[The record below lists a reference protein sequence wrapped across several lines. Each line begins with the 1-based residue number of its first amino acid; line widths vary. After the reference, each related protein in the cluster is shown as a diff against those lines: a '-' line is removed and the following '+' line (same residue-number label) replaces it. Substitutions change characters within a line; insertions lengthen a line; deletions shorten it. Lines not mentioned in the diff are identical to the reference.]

1 MTLKE
6 VAAVSGKPGLYRV
19 LKPTRSGVILETIDN
34 ERKKL
39 VAGAN
44 SRVSILKEISIYT
57 TGSESSVLL
66 ENVFQTIYSKYKENI
81 PVSAKSDAD
90 ELFDFLGSILN
101 NFDRDRVYASDI
113 KKLVSWYQILVENYT
128 ELFTSNL
135 ETTSTTEE
143 IKEEVVA
150 EEKKA
155 PAKKATKKPVEA
167 AEGEK
172 KTPAKKA
179 TKKAE

>member
-81 PVSAKSDAD
+81 PVSSKSEAD

-113 KKLVSWYQILVENYT
+113 KKLVSWYVILVQNYS
-128 ELFTSNL
+128 ELFTAKT
-135 ETTSTTEE
+135 EAAPVAEE

-155 PAKKATKKPVEA
+155 PAKKT
-167 AEGEK
+167 
-172 KTPAKKA
+172 TKKA
-179 TKKAE
+179 TKKKKK